1 MIIKEITD
9 YIELHAP
16 LSLQESYDNAG
27 LIIGDKNSETTGV
40 LICID
45 ITEEVLNEA
54 IQKKCNLIIS
64 HHPLIFKGI
73 KKINGN
79 NFTEKL
85 IIKAIKNDIAIYA
98 AHTNLDNIIKGVNSI
113 IADKLGLKNIKI
125 LSPKNGLLKK
135 LITFC
140 PVKHLEILRTALF
153 EAGAGHIGNY
163 DSCSFN
169 AVGKGTFRALENANP
184 FVGELNQLHTEEEI
198 KIETIFPSYL
208 ENKIIKALL
217 ASHPYEEVA
226 YDIISLENEASNI
239 GSGVIGELENE
250 ENTED
255 FLLKVKNITKT
266 NCIRHSKI
274 INNKIKKIALCG
286 GSGSFLIKDAIA
298 SGADILIT
306 GDIKYHDFFEA
317 DNKIILADIGH
328 YESEQFTKDLLSALL
343 IKKFPNFAVFISD
356 INTNPIFYVK

>member
-1 MIIKEITD
+1 MILKEITD

-27 LIIGDKNSETTGV
+27 LIIGDKYSETTGV

-45 ITEEVLNEA
+45 ITDEVLNEA

-73 KKINGN
+73 KKLNGN

-140 PVKHLEILRTALF
+140 PVKHLETVRTALF
-153 EAGAGHIGNY
+153 EAGAGSIGNY

-226 YDIISLENEASNI
+226 YDIISLENDSFNI
-239 GSGVIGELENE
+239 GAGVVGDLENE

-255 FLLKVKNITKT
+255 FLLKVKNST
-266 NCIRHSKI
+266 NSSCIRHSKI
-274 INNKIKKIALCG
+274 IKNKIKKIALCG
-286 GSGSFLIKDAIA
+286 GSGSFLIKGAIA

-317 DNKIILADIGH
+317 DDRIILADIGH

-356 INTNPIFYVK
+356 INTNPIFYIK

>member
-1 MIIKEITD
+1 MILKEITD

-27 LIIGDKNSETTGV
+27 LIIGDKYSETTGV

-45 ITEEVLNEA
+45 ITDEVLNEA

-98 AHTNLDNIIKGVNSI
+98 AHTNLDNIITGVNSI

-140 PVKHLEILRTALF
+140 PVKHLEIVRTALF
-153 EAGAGHIGNY
+153 EAGAGQIGNY

-226 YDIISLENEASNI
+226 YDIISLENDSFNI
-239 GSGVIGELENE
+239 GAGVVGDLENE

-255 FLLKVKNITKT
+255 FLLKVKNST
-266 NCIRHSKI
+266 NTACIRHSKI
-274 INNKIKKIALCG
+274 IKNKIKKIALCG
-286 GSGSFLIKDAIA
+286 GSGSFLIKEAIA

-317 DNKIILADIGH
+317 DDRIILADIGH

-356 INTNPIFYVK
+356 INTNPIFYIK